1 MTKKLEGKCAL
12 VTGGSRGIGRAIA
25 TGFAE
30 AGADVAIGYRR
41 DTDAAESA
49 VKEIESHGQRGFAYA
64 ADVRDGEAVTAFV
77 ESASKALGAIDI
89 VVANAGVPTRFQ
101 PLQEV
106 EPSYWQRVID
116 IDLNG
121 VFHTLHATLP
131 ILRAQESGVILT
143 VSSVAADMFGPF
155 GGPYVAAK
163 AAVNALTKVIAREN
177 ASKGIRCNVIAPGLI
192 ATDIADGMLEFHG
205 ENIVKQI
212 PMGRMGRVEEVAQM
226 AVYLASDDAA
236 WVTGKVFR
244 IDGGQFV

>member
-1 MTKKLEGKCAL
+1 M
-12 VTGGSRGIGRAIA
+12 
-25 TGFAE
+25 
-30 AGADVAIGYRR
+30 
-41 DTDAAESA
+41 
-49 VKEIESHGQRGFAYA
+49 
-64 ADVRDGEAVTAFV
+64 
-77 ESASKALGAIDI
+77 
-89 VVANAGVPTRFQ
+89 
-101 PLQEV
+101 
-106 EPSYWQRVID
+106 
-116 IDLNG
+116 
-121 VFHTLHATLP
+121 FHTLHATLP

-205 ENIVKQI
+205 ENLVKQI
-212 PMGRMGRVEEVAQM
+212 PMGRMGSVEEVAQM